1 MIKEREF
8 TMKFEEMK
16 VLEKSIVPIYE
27 KNCID
32 GSNFHEQ
39 VVDARDIWAFVESKS
54 QFTDWIKYRIE
65 QYGFKENDDY
75 IIFSEISEK
84 RGRPAI
90 RYIVTINMAKELG
103 MVETNEK
110 GRMIRHYFIEAE
122 KRYRELKIIRARSK
136 AERRLFTDILKE
148 VLPESPNK
156 KWAYKQFTDLVYKHV
171 TGYNAKQLRE
181 IYDKPK
187 DFNVRELLT
196 PQQLREVIKYE
207 SIIQGLLQLG
217 QDYQGVKAILDNPAA
232 FLPEASA

>member
-1 MIKEREF
+1 
-8 TMKFEEMK
+8 MKFDEMK

-32 GSNFHEQ
+32 GSNFHEP
-39 VVDARDIWAFVESKS
+39 VIDARELWAALGSK
-54 QFTDWIKYRIE
+54 QEFANWMKNRIE
-65 QYGFKENDDY
+65 SYGFQENADYCSFDKIVKRETGATTRKEYLLTMD
-75 IIFSEISEK
+75 
-84 RGRPAI
+84 
-90 RYIVTINMAKELG
+90 TAKEIA
-103 MVETNEK
+103 MVENNEK
-110 GRMIRHYFIEAE
+110 GRMVRRYFIEAE

-156 KWAYKQFTDLVYKHV
+156 SWRYKQFTDLVYKHV

-181 IYDKPK
+181 MYDKPK

-196 PQQLREVIKYE
+196 PQQLREVAKYE

-217 QDYQGVKAILDNPAA
+217 QDYQGVKAILNNPAA
-232 FLPEASA
+232 FLPEKTA

>member
-1 MIKEREF
+1 
-8 TMKFEEMK
+8 MKFEEIK
-16 VLEKSIVPIYE
+16 VIEKSIVPIYE

-39 VVDARDIWAFVESKS
+39 VVDARDIWSFVESKS
-54 QFTDWIKYRIE
+54 QFTDWIKYRIA
-65 QYGFKENDDY
+65 QYGFKENIDY
-75 IIFSEISEK
+75 CIFSESTEK
-84 RGRPAI
+84 RGRPAVQ
-90 RYIVTINMAKELG
+90 YLVTLDMAKELG
-103 MVETNEK
+103 MVEANEK
-110 GRMIRHYFIEAE
+110 GRMIRRYFIEAE

-156 KWAYKQFTDLVYKHV
+156 QWRYKQFTDLVYKHV

-181 IYDKPK
+181 MYDKPK
-187 DFNVRELLT
+187 DYNVRELLT
-196 PQQLREVIKYE
+196 PQQLREVIRYE

-232 FLPEASA
+232 FLPEKTA

>member
-1 MIKEREF
+1 MRF
-8 TMKFEEMK
+8 DEMK

-39 VVDARDIWAFVESKS
+39 VVNSRELWAALEVKTEYSHWAKRRLEDVDAEENRDYLTVVKK
-54 QFTDWIKYRIE
+54 D
-65 QYGFKENDDY
+65 
-75 IIFSEISEK
+75 
-84 RGRPAI
+84 GRQTLI
-90 RYIVTINMAKELG
+90 DYIVTMDTAKEMAMLERNDMG
-103 MVETNEK
+103 KMV
-110 GRMIRHYFIEAE
+110 RRYFIEAE

-148 VLPESPNK
+148 VLPDSPHKN
-156 KWAYKQFTDLVYKHV
+156 WRYKQFTDLVYKHV

-181 IYDKPK
+181 MYDKPK

-196 PQQLREVIKYE
+196 PQQLREVVKYE

-232 FLPEASA
+232 FLPEKTA

>member
-1 MIKEREF
+1 
-8 TMKFEEMK
+8 MKFEEMK

-39 VVDARDIWAFVESKS
+39 VVNARELWRSLGSK
-54 QFTDWIKYRIE
+54 QEFANWIKNRIDG
-65 QYGFKENDDY
+65 YGFRENADY
-75 IIFSEISEK
+75 ISFDEVIK
-84 RGRPAI
+84 RATGATTRKE
-90 RYIVTINMAKELG
+90 YILTLDTAKEIA
-103 MVETNEK
+103 MVENNEK
-110 GRMIRHYFIEAE
+110 GRMVRRYFIEAE

-156 KWAYKQFTDLVYKHV
+156 KWAYKQFTDLIYKHV

-181 IYDKPK
+181 MYDKPK

-217 QDYQGVKAILDNPAA
+217 QDYKGVKAILDNPAA
-232 FLPEASA
+232 FLPDKTA